1 MVSGLW
7 EIYVKSVLYKEVKND
22 DTIVDV
28 GANIGVYAIPL
39 AKRVSKVIAVEP
51 HPKTSEMLEKSIE
64 LNQLPNI
71 VLIKKDRRIKKGI
84 IRSI

>member
-28 GANIGVYAIPL
+28 GANIGV
-39 AKRVSKVIAVEP
+39 
-51 HPKTSEMLEKSIE
+51 
-64 LNQLPNI
+64 
-71 VLIKKDRRIKKGI
+71 
-84 IRSI
+84 